1 MKDFRDLAVW
11 QKAHSMT
18 LDVYSATRT
27 FPKEELFSLTNQI
40 RRAASSI
47 PANIVEGYGRRSDV
61 EMKRFFQIARGSATE
76 LEYHLLLSRDLGY
89 LAATKYDF
97 LLQEIAEVEKML
109 TAFTAK
115 LKADI
120 AARSAQ
126 DTER

>member
-1 MKDFRDLAVW
+1 MKDFRDLMVW
-11 QKAHSMT
+11 QKAHSLT
-18 LDVYSATRT
+18 LDVYRATRT

-61 EMKRFFQIARGSATE
+61 KMKRFLQIARGSATE

-89 LAATKYDF
+89 LTASTYTSLIGD
-97 LLQEIAEVEKML
+97 ISEVEKML
-109 TAFTAK
+109 TAFSAK

-120 AARSAQ
+120 AANS
-126 DTER
+126 